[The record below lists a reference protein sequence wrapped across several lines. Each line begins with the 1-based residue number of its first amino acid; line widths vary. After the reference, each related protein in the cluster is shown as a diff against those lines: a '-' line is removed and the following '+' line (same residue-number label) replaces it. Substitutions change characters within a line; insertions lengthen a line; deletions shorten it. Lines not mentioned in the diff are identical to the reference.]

1 MDELNQLVPHANKE
15 TLKKI
20 TSFAYAIQSSDE
32 TSITKMLPDF
42 PCDNLKLIAR
52 INATNP
58 SSTPFQ
64 LLYRLYPFESFLP
77 KDCHG
82 SLATLFEALNIV
94 PAQVETKSWIRNFKQ
109 SNEPKIISVECP
121 TLSKTLLEPEAG
133 QQCHKGENIDR
144 ELFKRFVI

>member
-1 MDELNQLVPHANKE
+1 MDELEQLVPHANKE
-15 TLKKI
+15 TLEKI

-42 PCDNLKLIAR
+42 PCDSLKLIAR
-52 INATNP
+52 ISEVNP
-58 SSTPFQ
+58 SSTPFE

-82 SLATLFEALNIV
+82 SLAALFEALNI
-94 PAQVETKSWIRNFKQ
+94 PTGKVETKSWISNFKQ
-109 SNEPKIISVECP
+109 PNEPKIVSVERP

-133 QQCHKGENIDR
+133 QQCHKG
-144 ELFKRFVI
+144 KRMNVYWRDL